1 MGRGSVWGGVC
12 EKGRQMFLTSE
23 TTLSWWSLKILR
35 ERGSL
40 MLSSGQQRKGQ
51 HQQASL

>member
-12 EKGRQMFLTSE
+12 EKGRETFLTSE

-40 MLSSGQQRKGQ
+40 MLSSGQERRGQ
-51 HQQASL
+51 HQ